1 MKTKQLK
8 WGFFGLMLA
17 MGTWAMTSCET
28 GSTVSTAKLGS
39 PNLKSF
45 DFSHVNTPYGTLSI
59 SNLLMSKAFKSAT
72 LNGGFGFPG
81 SSSVDQNM
89 KEAADAYSD
98 AGAQLGRVLFYDKR
112 LSLNNTV
119 ACGSCHHQE
128 LAFSD
133 MASLSAGFG
142 GRKTHR
148 NSMAITNPVVF
159 SNLFWDSRANS
170 PMDLSLRPVFDHIE
184 MGMESDEMLEAKLA
198 ATDFYP
204 ALFEAAFGSTEVTRK
219 KVSMAI
225 THFISSMITK
235 NSRFDVAVAR
245 ELNSRGINNGG
256 FNDFNMQ
263 FGFDIA
269 SSKFDNFNAL
279 EQMGKDLFFSDR
291 ARCSRCHTGE
301 NLSAPEDPGSGYS
314 APTIAGTANIGLD
327 RTYAD
332 NGKSNGKF
340 RIPSLRNVE
349 ITGPYMH
356 DGRFANLDQV
366 IDHYSRGV
374 QPHPHLDKNLMVTGG
389 SAPVRLNFNQE
400 EKDALVAFLR
410 TLTDVTYL
418 TDKKFSD
425 PFAN

>member
-1 MKTKQLK
+1 
-8 WGFFGLMLA
+8 
-17 MGTWAMTSCET
+17 MTSCET
-28 GSTVSTAKLGS
+28 GSTVSTAKLGKPS
-39 PNLKSF
+39 LQSF
-45 DFSHVNTPYGTLSI
+45 DFSQVNTPYGKLNIADLMLSK
-59 SNLLMSKAFKSAT
+59 SFKAAT
-72 LNGGFGFPG
+72 FNGGFGFPG
-81 SSSVDQNM
+81 GGTVDEDM
-89 KEAADAYSD
+89 KSAATAYSN

-112 LSLNNTV
+112 MSLNNTV

-148 NSMAITNPVVF
+148 NSIAITNPVVF

-184 MGMESDEMLEAKLA
+184 MGMESDEMLETKLA

-204 ALFEAAFGSTEVTRK
+204 ALFQAAFGSTEVTRK
-219 KVSMAI
+219 KVSLAI
-225 THFISSMITK
+225 TQFLSSMITK

-245 ELNSRGINNGG
+245 ELTSRGMNNGG
-256 FNDFNMQ
+256 FN
-263 FGFDIA
+263 
-269 SSKFDNFNAL
+269 NFNTL

-314 APTIAGTANIGLD
+314 GPTIAGTANIGLD

-332 NGKSNGKF
+332 NGKNNGKF

-366 IDHYSRGV
+366 IDHYNRGI

-389 SAPVRLNFNQE
+389 SAPVRLNLTQE

-410 TLTDVTYL
+410 TLTDVSFI

>member
-28 GSTVSTAKLGS
+28 GSTVSTAKLGMPS
-39 PNLKSF
+39 LQSF
-45 DFSHVNTPYGTLSI
+45 DFSQVNTPYGKLNIADLMLSK
-59 SNLLMSKAFKSAT
+59 SFKAAT
-72 LNGGFGFPG
+72 FNGGFGFPG
-81 SSSVDQNM
+81 GTVDEDM
-89 KEAADAYSD
+89 KSAATAYSN

-112 LSLNNTV
+112 MSLNNTV

-148 NSMAITNPVVF
+148 NSIAITNPVVF

-184 MGMESDEMLEAKLA
+184 MGMESDEMLETKLA

-204 ALFEAAFGSTEVTRK
+204 ALFQAAFGSREVTRK
-219 KVSMAI
+219 KVSLAI
-225 THFISSMITK
+225 TQFLSSMITK

-245 ELNSRGINNGG
+245 ELTSRGMNNGG
-256 FNDFNMQ
+256 FNNFNTH
-263 FGFDIA
+263 FDFDIA
-269 SSKFDNFNAL
+269 AAQFSNFNAL

-314 APTIAGTANIGLD
+314 GPTIAGTANIGLD

-332 NGKSNGKF
+332 NGKNNGKF

-366 IDHYSRGV
+366 IDHYNRGI

-389 SAPVRLNFNQE
+389 SAPVRLNLTQE

-410 TLTDVTYL
+410 TLTDVSFI

>member
-1 MKTKQLK
+1 MQTKQLK

-28 GSTVSTAKLGS
+28 GSTVSTAKLGKPS
-39 PNLKSF
+39 LQSF
-45 DFSHVNTPYGTLSI
+45 DFSQVNTPYGKLNIADLMLSK
-59 SNLLMSKAFKSAT
+59 SFKSRSF
-72 LNGGFGFPG
+72 NGGFGFPG
-81 SSSVDQNM
+81 GTVDEDMQ
-89 KEAADAYSD
+89 AAATSYSN

-112 LSLNNTV
+112 MSLNNTV

-184 MGMESDEMLEAKLA
+184 MGMESDEMLETKLA

-204 ALFEAAFGSTEVTRK
+204 ELFKAAFGSTEVTRK
-219 KVSMAI
+219 KVSFAI
-225 THFISSMITK
+225 TQFLSSMITK

-245 ELNSRGINNGG
+245 ELTSRGMNNGG
-256 FNDFNMQ
+256 FNNFNTH
-263 FGFDIA
+263 FDFDIA
-269 SSKFDNFNAL
+269 AAQFSNFNAL

-314 APTIAGTANIGLD
+314 GPTIAGTANIGLD
-327 RTYAD
+327 RTYSD
-332 NGKSNGKF
+332 NGKGNGKF

-366 IDHYSRGV
+366 IDHYNRGI
-374 QPHPHLDKNLMVTGG
+374 QPHPHLDKNLMVTSG
-389 SAPVRLNFNQE
+389 SAPVRLNLTQE

-410 TLTDVTYL
+410 TLTDVSFI

>member
-28 GSTVSTAKLGS
+28 GSTVSTAKLGKPS
-39 PNLKSF
+39 LQSF
-45 DFSHVNTPYGTLSI
+45 DFSQVNTPYGKLNIADLMLSK
-59 SNLLMSKAFKSAT
+59 SFKAAT
-72 LNGGFGFPG
+72 FNGGFGFPG
-81 SSSVDQNM
+81 GGTVDEDM
-89 KEAADAYSD
+89 KSAATAYSN

-112 LSLNNTV
+112 MSLNNTV

-148 NSMAITNPVVF
+148 NSIAITNPVVF

-184 MGMESDEMLEAKLA
+184 MGMESDEMLETKLA

-204 ALFEAAFGSTEVTRK
+204 ALFQAAFGSTEVTRK
-219 KVSMAI
+219 KVSLAI
-225 THFISSMITK
+225 TQFLSSMITK

-245 ELNSRGINNGG
+245 ELTSRGMNNGG
-256 FNDFNMQ
+256 FN
-263 FGFDIA
+263 
-269 SSKFDNFNAL
+269 NFNTL

-314 APTIAGTANIGLD
+314 GPTIAGTANIGLD

-332 NGKSNGKF
+332 NGKNNGKF

-366 IDHYSRGV
+366 IDHYNRGI

-389 SAPVRLNFNQE
+389 SAPVRLNLTQE

-410 TLTDVTYL
+410 TLTDVSFI

>member
-28 GSTVSTAKLGS
+28 GSTVSTAKLGKPS
-39 PNLKSF
+39 LQSF
-45 DFSHVNTPYGTLSI
+45 DFKTVNTPYGKLNIADLMLSK
-59 SNLLMSKAFKSAT
+59 SFKAAT
-72 LNGGFGFPG
+72 FNGGFGFPG
-81 SSSVDQNM
+81 GTVDEDM
-89 KEAADAYSD
+89 KSAATAYSN

-112 LSLNNTV
+112 MSLNNTV

-148 NSMAITNPVVF
+148 NSIAITNPVVF

-184 MGMESDEMLEAKLA
+184 MGMESDEMLETKLA

-204 ALFEAAFGSTEVTRK
+204 ALFQAAFGSTEVTRK
-219 KVSMAI
+219 KVSLAI
-225 THFISSMITK
+225 TQFLSSMITK

-245 ELNSRGINNGG
+245 ELTSRGMNNGG
-256 FNDFNMQ
+256 FNNFNTH
-263 FGFDIA
+263 FDFDIA
-269 SSKFDNFNAL
+269 AAQFSNFNAL

-314 APTIAGTANIGLD
+314 GPTIAGTANIGLD

-332 NGKSNGKF
+332 NGKNNGKF

-366 IDHYSRGV
+366 IDHYNRGI

-389 SAPVRLNFNQE
+389 SAPVRLNLTQE

-410 TLTDVTYL
+410 TLTDVSFI

>member
-28 GSTVSTAKLGS
+28 GSSVSTTKLGKPS
-39 PNLKSF
+39 LQSF
-45 DFSHVNTPYGTLSI
+45 DFNTVNTPYGKLNIADLMLSK
-59 SNLLMSKAFKSAT
+59 SFKSARF
-72 LNGGFGFPG
+72 NGGFGFPG
-81 SSSVDQNM
+81 GTVDEDMQ
-89 KEAADAYSD
+89 AAATSYSN

-112 LSLNNTV
+112 MSLNNTV

-184 MGMESDEMLEAKLA
+184 MGMESDEMLETKLA

-204 ALFEAAFGSTEVTRK
+204 ALFKAAFGSTEVTRK
-219 KVSMAI
+219 KVSFAI
-225 THFISSMITK
+225 SQFLSSMITK

-245 ELNSRGINNGG
+245 ELTSRGMNNGG
-256 FNDFNMQ
+256 FNNLNTH

-269 SSKFDNFNAL
+269 SAQFSNFNAL

-332 NGKSNGKF
+332 NGKANGKF

-366 IDHYSRGV
+366 IDHYSRGI

-389 SAPVRLNFNQE
+389 TAPVRLNLTQE

-410 TLTDVTYL
+410 TLTDVSFI

>member
-1 MKTKQLK
+1 
-8 WGFFGLMLA
+8 
-17 MGTWAMTSCET
+17 MTSCET
-28 GSTVSTAKLGS
+28 GSTVTTTKLGK
-39 PNLKSF
+39 PTLQSF
-45 DFSHVNTPYGTLSI
+45 DYSQVNTPYGTLNI
-59 SNLLMSKAFKSAT
+59 SNLLASKAIKSAS

-81 SSSVDQNM
+81 SGMVDVNM
-89 KEAADAYSD
+89 KEAADAYSN

-184 MGMESDEMLEAKLA
+184 MGMESDAMLESKLA

-204 ALFEAAFGSTEVTRK
+204 ALFEAAFGNTEVTRK
-219 KVSMAI
+219 KISIAI

-235 NSRFDVAVAR
+235 NSRFDVAVGR
-245 ELNSRGINNGG
+245 ELALLGVSQNGG
-256 FNDFNMQ
+256 FNELFNTQ

-269 SSKFDNFNAL
+269 GAKFDNYNAL
-279 EQMGKDLFFSDR
+279 EQMGKDLFFSER

-327 RTYAD
+327 RTYMD

-356 DGRFANLDQV
+356 DGRFENLDQV

>member
-8 WGFFGLMLA
+8 WGVFGVMLA
-17 MGTWAMTSCET
+17 MGTWALTSCET
-28 GSTVSTAKLGS
+28 GSTVSAVKLGK
-39 PNLKSF
+39 PNLQSF
-45 DFSHVNTPYGTLSI
+45 DFSQMNTPYGKVNIADLM
-59 SNLLMSKAFKSAT
+59 MSKAFKSAT
-72 LNGGFGFPG
+72 FNGGFFPG
-81 SSSVDQNM
+81 SGTVDTDMQSAS
-89 KEAADAYSD
+89 ELYSND
-98 AGAQLGRVLFYDKR
+98 GAQLGRVLFYDKR

-142 GRKTHR
+142 GRKTRR
-148 NSMAITNPVVF
+148 NSMAITNPVIF

-184 MGMESDEMLEAKLA
+184 MGMESDEMLESKLA

-204 ALFEAAFGSTEVTRK
+204 ALFMKAFGTTEVTRK
-219 KVSMAI
+219 RVSIAI
-225 THFISSMITK
+225 TQFISSMITK
-235 NSRFDVAVAR
+235 NSKFDVAVAR
-245 ELNSRGINNGG
+245 EFEKRGITTGGFNNFNGG
-256 FNDFNMQ
+256 FGFNISEAQ
-263 FGFDIA
+263 F
-269 SSKFDNFNAL
+269 SNYNAL

-314 APTIAGTANIGLD
+314 APTVAGTANIGLN
-327 RTYAD
+327 RIYVD
-332 NGKSNGKF
+332 NGKSDGKF

-356 DGRFANLDQV
+356 DGRFTSLDQV
-366 IDHYSRGV
+366 VDHYSRGI

-389 SAPVRLNFNQE
+389 TAPVRLNFSQE

-410 TLTDVTYL
+410 TLTDVTFL

>member
-8 WGFFGLMLA
+8 WGFFGLMLV
-17 MGTWAMTSCET
+17 MVTWAMTSCET
-28 GSTVSTAKLGS
+28 GSTVSTAKLGK
-39 PNLKSF
+39 PTLQSF
-45 DFSHVNTPYGTLSI
+45 DFAHVNTPYGALSI
-59 SNLLMSKAFKSAT
+59 GDLLVSKSFKTAT
-72 LNGGFGFPG
+72 FSGGFGFPG
-81 SSSVDQNM
+81 VSVDEDM
-89 KEAADAYSD
+89 KAASDAYSN

-133 MASLSAGFG
+133 MASLSTGFG

-170 PMDLSLRPVFDHIE
+170 PMDLSLSPVFDHIE
-184 MGMESDEMLEAKLA
+184 MGMESDEMLESKLA

-204 ALFEAAFGSTEVTRK
+204 ALFEAAFGTKDVTRK

-235 NSRFDVAVAR
+235 NSRFDVAVGR
-245 ELNSRGINNGG
+245 EFALRGINNGG

-263 FGFDIA
+263 FRFDIA
-269 SSKFDNFNAL
+269 AAQFSNFNAL

-314 APTIAGTANIGLD
+314 GPTIAGTANIGLD

-349 ITGPYMH
+349 ITEPYMH

-389 SAPVRLNFNQE
+389 TAPVRLNFTEE

-410 TLTDVTYL
+410 TLTDVTFI